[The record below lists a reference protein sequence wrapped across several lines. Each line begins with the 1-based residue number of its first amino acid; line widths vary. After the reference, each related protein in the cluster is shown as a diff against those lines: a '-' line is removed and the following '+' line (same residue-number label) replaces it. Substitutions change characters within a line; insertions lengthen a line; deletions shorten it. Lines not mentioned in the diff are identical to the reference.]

1 MRSVLTRAVTV
12 LLLGLSLAAP
22 LAAQGKGRIVGKILD
37 ATTGAPLS
45 GAQVVLVEN
54 PTIASV
60 AAIDGRYTLLNVPA
74 GPVSVRIRLIGYQ
87 SKVIAGLVVT
97 DGGYINQDVT
107 LAAQVVE
114 VEAITVAASSERG
127 SVNAALEQQRDATGI
142 VNAVTAEQISKSPD
156 SDAGQAVQRVSGV
169 SVQDGKFVF
178 VRGLGERYTTTSL
191 NGARVPSPEPDRKVV
206 PLDLFPSNLLEGVS
220 TSKTFTPDQAGDFS
234 GASVDLKTRE
244 FPTGRVFTLSSTAG
258 MNGAVTGRS
267 GTFAPTVGTEW
278 RGLAGDARALPQEV
292 ADLPSNAQIPE
303 QNAAMSNFRRTWL
316 GDAGTGAPN
325 GSFNVSLGG
334 EDPVFGHLLGYIASF
349 GYSNAQEIRH
359 DEYRSRAID
368 GDGANGGDLT
378 LPQNAYRG
386 STTRT
391 SVLTG
396 GMLNLSS
403 RIGATSKVTFNNTFT
418 RGGDNEATS
427 IGGQNEEDG
436 DPLQSTRLGF
446 VQRGVRSNQLAGEH
460 LFASRHTLSWQ
471 VTNSGVHRYEPD
483 RSDYSERGTMGA
495 DSLVTPEAWQG
506 TGRGAAYRSFSD
518 LHESGWNL
526 GMDYKVFLGE
536 PGRGATVKVGT
547 NYRTADRDVEASAYS
562 IQNLSLPDS
571 DLTLAPEEIFSDAN
585 FAANHFIMVVDNQV
599 GNYTAHDRILSGYAM
614 TELPLSA
621 RTRLVAGARV
631 ESADL
636 DVTTTLPDLAPT
648 KALKQNTDIL
658 PSLALNIALTATQNL
673 RFSASQTLSRPE
685 YRELSGTAYRE
696 MASGRDVYG
705 NANLVRAL
713 IQNFDARWEMYP
725 RSGEVLSFGV
735 FYKHFDRPIEKVIT
749 AQTGADALTF
759 VNAESGFNYGVELEA
774 RKNLDF
780 LADGL
785 APFSAFTNV
794 TLMRSQVQFGSDQVG
809 SSNAD
814 HRPMLGQA
822 PYVVNAGVS
831 WNTAGGWSATALY
844 NVVGRRV
851 VEGGS
856 IYLPDTYEEARSV
869 IDVSLRIPLMQTL
882 EVKADGKNL
891 LNTAYRTTQG
901 HLANGD
907 PNYQLYYT
915 AGRVFQMGVT
925 WRP

>member
-1 MRSVLTRAVTV
+1 MRPVLTRAVTV

-22 LAAQGKGRIVGKILD
+22 LAAQGKGRIVGKVLD
-37 ATTGAPLS
+37 AATGAPLS

-87 SKVIAGLVVT
+87 SKVVAGLVVT
-97 DGGYINQDVT
+97 DGGFVSQDVT
-107 LAAQVVE
+107 LAAQVIE
-114 VEAITVAASSERG
+114 VEAITVAAGSERG

-244 FPTGRVFTLSSTAG
+244 FPTGRVFTLSTTAG
-258 MNGAVTGRS
+258 MNGAVTGQA

-292 ADLPSNAQIPE
+292 ADLPASPTTPQMND
-303 QNAAMSNFRRTWL
+303 AMASFRRTWL

-334 EDPVFGHLLGYIASF
+334 EDPVFGRMLGYIASF
-349 GYSNAQEIRH
+349 GYSNAQEVRN

-368 GDGANGGDLT
+368 GDGAVGGDLT
-378 LPQNAYRG
+378 LAQNAYRG
-386 STTRT
+386 TTTRT
-391 SVLTG
+391 SVLMG
-396 GMLNLSS
+396 GMLNLSTRVGS
-403 RIGATSKVTFNNTFT
+403 TSKLTFNNTLT
-418 RGGDNEATS
+418 RGGDNEA
-427 IGGQNEEDG
+427 IGVGGQNEEFG
-436 DPLQSTRLGF
+436 QALQVSRLGF
-446 VQRGVRSNQLAGEH
+446 TSRAVRSNQLAGEH
-460 LFASRHTLSWQ
+460 LLGAQNTLSWQ
-471 VTNSGVHRYEPD
+471 VTNSGVRRYEPD
-483 RSDYSERGTMGA
+483 RSDYVEEGTLGA
-495 DSLVTPEAWQG
+495 DSLVDPNAWFGQG
-506 TGRGAAYRSFSD
+506 RSAYRSFSD
-518 LHESGWNL
+518 LNETGWNL
-526 GMDYKVFLGE
+526 GADFKRFFGE
-536 PGRGATVKVGT
+536 PGRGTSVKVGT
-547 NYRTADRDVEASAYS
+547 NLRTADREVVSSAYS
-562 IQNLSLPDS
+562 IINAGLDDAERAQSPD
-571 DLTLAPEEIFSDAN
+571 AIFTDAN
-585 FAANHFIMVVDNQV
+585 FAASRFFMQIDNQV
-599 GNYTAHDRILSGYAM
+599 GNYTAKDRILSGYAM
-614 TELPLSA
+614 TEIPLSA
-621 RTRLVAGARV
+621 RMRLVAGARV

-636 DVTTTLPDLAPT
+636 EVVTNLPGLAPST
-648 KALKQNTDIL
+648 AQLQNVDVL
-658 PSLALNIALTATQNL
+658 PSVALNVALTMTQNL

-685 YRELSGTAYRE
+685 YRELSGTNFRE
-696 MASGRDVYG
+696 IASGRDVFG
-705 NANLVRAL
+705 NPNLERAL
-713 IQNFDARWEMYP
+713 IQNLDARWEMYP

-749 AQTGADALTF
+749 ATTGADALTY
-759 VNAESGFNYGVELEA
+759 VNADRGHNYGLEIEA
-774 RKNLDF
+774 RKSLDF
-780 LADGL
+780 LGQGL
-785 APFSAFTNV
+785 SPFSAFTNV
-794 TLMRSQVQFGSDQVG
+794 TLMRSRVYFAEGQTG

-814 HRPMLGQA
+814 NRPMLGQA

-831 WNTAGGWSATALY
+831 WNTESGWNATALY

-851 VEGGS
+851 AEGGS
-856 IYLPDTYEEARSV
+856 INLPDTYEEARSV

-882 EVKADGKNL
+882 EAKVDGKNL

>member
-12 LLLGLSLAAP
+12 LLLGLLSAAP
-22 LAAQGKGRIVGKILD
+22 LAAQGKGRIVGKVLD
-37 ATTGAPLS
+37 AATGAPLS

-97 DGGYINQDVT
+97 DGGFVTQDVT
-107 LAAQVVE
+107 LAAQVIE
-114 VEAITVAASSERG
+114 VEAITVAAGSERG
-127 SVNAALEQQRDATGI
+127 SVNSALEQQRDATGI
-142 VNAVTAEQISKSPD
+142 VNAVTAEQIAKSPD

-220 TSKTFTPDQAGDFS
+220 TSKTFTPDQPGDFS
-234 GASVDLKTRE
+234 GASVNLKTRE
-244 FPTGRVFTLSSTAG
+244 FPTGRVFTLSTTAG
-258 MNGAVTGRS
+258 MNGAVTGQA

-292 ADLPSNAQIPE
+292 ADLPSTAEIPE
-303 QNAAMSNFRRTWL
+303 QNAAAAHFRRTWL

-325 GSFNVSLGG
+325 GSMNLSLGG
-334 EDPVFGHLLGYIASF
+334 EDPIFGHLLGYIASF
-349 GYSNAQEIRH
+349 GYSNAQEVRH

-368 GDGANGGDLT
+368 GDGMDGGELT
-378 LPQNAYRG
+378 LAQNAYRG

-391 SVLTG
+391 SVLMG
-396 GMLNLSS
+396 GMLNLST
-403 RIGATSKVTFNNTFT
+403 RVGATSKLTFNNTFT
-418 RGGDNEATS
+418 RSGDNEATS
-427 IGGQNEEDG
+427 IGGQNEEIG
-436 DPLQSTRLGF
+436 DAIQTTRLGF
-446 VQRGVRSNQLAGEH
+446 TQRGVRSNQLAGEH
-460 LFASRHTLSWQ
+460 LLAARHTLSWQ

-483 RSDYSERGTMGA
+483 RSDYSERGAMGA
-495 DSLVTPEAWQG
+495 DSLVTPEEWQA
-506 TGRGAAYRSFSD
+506 TGRGASYRSFSD

-536 PGRGATVKVGT
+536 PGPGASVKVGG
-547 NYRTADRDVEASAYS
+547 NYRTADRDVLASGYS
-562 IQNLSLPDS
+562 LQNWALPDE
-571 DLTLAPEEIFSDAN
+571 DLTLSPDEIFTDAN
-585 FAANHFIMVVDNQV
+585 FAANMFILSPDNQV
-599 GNYTAHDRILSGYAM
+599 GNYTARDRILSGYAM
-614 TELPLSA
+614 TELPLSS
-621 RTRLVAGARV
+621 RMRLVAGARV

-636 DVTTTLPDLAPT
+636 EVTTTLPDAVPT
-648 KALKQNTDIL
+648 TAAKQNVDVL
-658 PSLALNIALTATQNL
+658 PSVALNIALTVTQNL

-696 MASGRDVYG
+696 LASGRDVVG
-705 NANLVRAL
+705 NAALVRAL

-749 AQTGADALTF
+749 AQTGADALTY
-759 VNAESGFNYGVELEA
+759 VNAESGHNFGIELEA

-780 LADGL
+780 LGQGL
-785 APFSAFTNV
+785 SDFSAFTNV
-794 TLMRSQVQFGSDQVG
+794 TLMRSRVYFGDDQVG
-809 SSNAD
+809 SSNSD
-814 HRPMLGQA
+814 NRPMLGQA

-831 WNTAGGWSATALY
+831 WNTASGWSATALY
-844 NVVGRRV
+844 NIVGRRV
-851 VEGGS
+851 SEGGS
-856 IYLPDTYEEARSV
+856 ISLPDTYEEARSV
-869 IDVSLRIPLMQTL
+869 VDVSLRIPLMQTL
-882 EVKADGKNL
+882 EAKVDGKNL

-901 HLANGD
+901 HFANGD
-907 PNYQLYYT
+907 PNYQLHYR
-915 AGRVFQMGVT
+915 AGRVFQMGIT